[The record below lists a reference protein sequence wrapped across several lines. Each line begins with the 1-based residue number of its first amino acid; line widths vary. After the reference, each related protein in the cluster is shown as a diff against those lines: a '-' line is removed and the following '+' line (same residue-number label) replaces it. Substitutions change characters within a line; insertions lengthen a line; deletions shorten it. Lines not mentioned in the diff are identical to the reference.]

1 MTNETNIA
9 SEPVELKK
17 IDMTQAVVLF
27 FKNYFNFSGRAS
39 RSEFWWFT
47 LAYFI
52 LSFACIIVDG
62 IIFYLLFDQN
72 WYENIGFLIN
82 IFSIAT
88 LIGYISL
95 TSRRLQDIG
104 RSGWWQMG
112 YVVGYV
118 PMIVFIIIGAIFD
131 NVFFYAISGI
141 LFFAYLGFLILII
154 VWLILPPKEDEN
166 KWGKNPLLY

>member
-1 MTNETNIA
+1 
-9 SEPVELKK
+9 
-17 IDMTQAVVLF
+17 
-27 FKNYFNFSGRAS
+27 
-39 RSEFWWFT
+39 
-47 LAYFI
+47 
-52 LSFACIIVDG
+52 
-62 IIFYLLFDQN
+62 
-72 WYENIGFLIN
+72 
-82 IFSIAT
+82 
-88 LIGYISL
+88 
-95 TSRRLQDIG
+95 
-104 RSGWWQMG
+104 MG